1 MSFWHTGVTPSRR
14 EFGMTPEIDHKDTT
28 LIPVKAGAKAI
39 FIYTDK
45 AQLGDD
51 ARTMLI
57 EAGYVPVKVAA
68 LDNVKLLPLTVH
80 HEVTGDEIDLVSMV
94 ALKTLLA
101 GKGTQVFGQ
110 DLMEAITKRRKVSG
124 SP

>member
-1 MSFWHTGVTPSRR
+1 MTPSPAQQRR
-14 EFGMTPEIDHKDTT
+14 IDVKTT
-28 LIPVKAGAKAI
+28 EETSIVPIKPGARAI

-51 ARTMLI
+51 ARQMLI

-68 LDNVKLLPLTVH
+68 IDNVKLLPLTVH

-101 GKGTQVFGQ
+101 GKGSQTFGV
-110 DLMEAITKRRKVSG
+110 DLMDAIARRRKVPRS
-124 SP
+124 